1 MRNAIAILC
10 SLFISINTSFALS
23 NTEIPDEMYIKEHW
37 ISLTTS
43 YDIETKTRK
52 LGTLYRKFFSLLLTY
67 EFFDPFDNK
76 LAYARSKFFSL
87 TAHFDVYDNFENFI
101 GAADEKLFAFF
112 PTFDIYGQDGYTKLA
127 KASMNFWG
135 TTFTIYDPVTDKE
148 MATLYRPFFRL
159 KNDWTF
165 NITNKA
171 LFKQKEIDSRV
182 LMTVIAFQGDRE
194 YWESNN
200 QNNFKAIAKKSA
212 SSNEVTAKQ
221 VNELLEKITAISKQE
236 GLENTKNPD
245 SKMMDVVANELENNY
260 QQMHAH
266 DEAVQTDQERLAAF
280 VEYCLN
286 WVQENNLASEK
297 KKAILFLLKTR
308 LEGSINLI

>member
-1 MRNAIAILC
+1 MKKIIAILFS
-10 SLFISINTSFALS
+10 SLIIINTSFAFG

-52 LGTLYRKFFSLLLTY
+52 LGTLYRKFLSLLLTY

-87 TAHFDVYDNFENFI
+87 TAHFDVYDNYENFI
-101 GAADEKLFAFF
+101 GSADEKLFAFF

-165 NITNKA
+165 NITNRA
-171 LFKQKEIDSRV
+171 LFNQKEIDSRV

-200 QNNFKAIAKKSA
+200 QNYLRAITKKSTQA
-212 SSNEVTAKQ
+212 NEVTSEQ
-221 VNELLEKITAISKQE
+221 INELLEKITTVSKQE
-236 GLENTKNPD
+236 GLENIGNPAPQI
-245 SKMMDVVANELENNY
+245 MDAIASELEESY
-260 QQMHAH
+260 KKLHAP
-266 DEAVQTDQERLAAF
+266 DESTQTSKEKLAAF
-280 VEYCLN
+280 SEYCLS
-286 WVQENNLASEK
+286 LAQSNAFTHEK

-308 LEGSINLI
+308 LEGAVNLI

>member
-1 MRNAIAILC
+1 MKKVIAILFS
-10 SLFISINTSFALS
+10 SLIAINTSFALG

-52 LGTLYRKFFSLLLTY
+52 LGTLYRKFLSLLLTY

-87 TAHFDVYDNFENFI
+87 TAHFDVYDNYENFI
-101 GAADEKLFAFF
+101 GSADEKLFAFF
-112 PTFDIYGQDGYTKLA
+112 PTFDVYGQDGYTKLA

-135 TTFTIYDPVTDKE
+135 TTFTIYDPVTDRE

-165 NITNKA
+165 NITDRA
-171 LFKQKEIDSRV
+171 LFNQKEIDSRV

-194 YWESNN
+194 YWESTNRDYLRGVT
-200 QNNFKAIAKKSA
+200 KKSPQA
-212 SSNEVTAKQ
+212 NEVTSEQ
-221 VNELLEKITAISKQE
+221 VNELLEKIAAASKQE
-236 GLENTKNPD
+236 GLDNIGNPD
-245 SKMMDVVANELENNY
+245 PKMMDAVANELEESY
-260 QQMHAH
+260 KKLHVP
-266 DEAVQTDQERLAAF
+266 DESTQTSKEKLDTF
-280 VEYCLN
+280 TEYCLS
-286 WVQENNLASEK
+286 LAQSKALTYEK
-297 KKAILFLLKTR
+297 RKAILFLLKAR
-308 LEGSINLI
+308 LEGAANVM